1 MAATVLTGTGSLSYT
16 NSTGG
21 NVRVIVMSCRTTGIT
36 SATGTVTCGT
46 ATYPVYPDTIWGKG
60 VSNSTALTPVEYMV
74 ANGDVFKIESTPTGP
89 TGQEVI
95 TNTTSSNLTGNWTV
109 PANVTNVS
117 VVCVGSGSY
126 QGSGGALAWKATIS
140 VTPGQQIPYQVG
152 RKTNDSGGTQLGG
165 DTWFFSSATCYAPG
179 GVDFQNG
186 QGQVSLIGDGGGQA
200 GHGAGGYLGKGGDT
214 PSISGQGGTAGEGGG
229 GGGAGF
235 DSQYGSG
242 WGGGVGL
249 KGIGP
254 SGAGGSNSGGGSV
267 AGTHGQPGSGGSGV
281 TYGGGGAAYGT
292 GNQKQAGQGAIRII
306 WGDGRT
312 YPGINTGDDESSTGD
327 DTEIVSYNVVVIPEG
342 N

>member
-95 TNTTSSNLTGNWTV
+95 TNTTSSDLTGNWTV

-126 QGSGGALAWKATIS
+126 SGSGGALAWKASIS

-152 RKTNDSGGTQLGG
+152 RKTNDSTRLGG
-165 DTWFFSSATCYAPG
+165 DTWFVSSATLFAPG
-179 GVDFQNG
+179 GVNFQNG

-200 GHGAGGYLGKGGDT
+200 GQGAGGYLGKGGNAST
-214 PSISGQGGTAGEGGG
+214 TSGQGGTAGEGGG

-235 DSQYGSG
+235 DGQYGSG

-249 KGIGP
+249 LGIGP

-267 AGTHGQPGSGGSGV
+267 AGTHGQPGSGGSGKV
-281 TYGGGGAAYGT
+281 YGGGGGYDG
-292 GNQKQAGQGAIRII
+292 GDSIQQGGQGAIRII
-306 WGDGRT
+306 WGDGRA
-312 YPGINTGDDESSTGD
+312 YPEFNTGNDESATGQ
-327 DTEIVSYNVVVIPEG
+327 DTVIQSYNIVVIPE
-342 N
+342 